1 MLLSQDDLSCP
12 SSEEDQLHSETVP
25 RIFTTHVRFSQ
36 VDDHDDDNQPSP
48 STPPSHSRFKGKQ
61 PEYDSHSDVM
71 SNGPPYGHQRFEP
84 ESSPTKT
91 DQSLHGTRHHIF
103 DSGQQEHLV
112 AGTSRTPWKYTEPT
126 TVAANDEP
134 DISVAPR
141 SAVVS
146 SDDSFMSR
154 SLDHSLLNGDDS
166 SDRLLSS
173 LPLSH
178 YIERSPPLLWA
189 PLSLTVSH
197 SPPPSRDL
205 HNTRLQCPDEGPA
218 AHHEF
223 TPQLDYTSDSSSD
236 TSVSTTSTPY
246 EWTDSEP
253 SSTVGALAAPQD
265 DLQAFPTV
273 DNSDVSLLF
282 GLSPDANIEFVGE
295 FLLENMQPSFKAR
308 EAVPAHHKRKR
319 LFLMEEE
326 DVCGER
332 ARKQRCVER

>member
-1 MLLSQDDLSCP
+1 MPLSQDDLSYP
-12 SSEEDQLHSETVP
+12 DFEEDQLHSGTIPE
-25 RIFTTHVRFSQ
+25 ISTTHVRFSQ
-36 VDDHDDDNQPSP
+36 VDDHDDDNQSSP
-48 STPPSHSRFKGKQ
+48 STPPSHSRLKGKQ
-61 PEYDSHSDVM
+61 PEYDSHPGVM
-71 SNGPPYGHQRFEP
+71 SNGPPYDHQRFEP
-84 ESSPTKT
+84 ESPTKI
-91 DQSLHGTRHHIF
+91 DQLLYGTRHNIF
-103 DSGQQEHLV
+103 DSGQQEHYV

-141 SAVVS
+141 SAVIS
-146 SDDSFMSR
+146 SDDTLMSR
-154 SLDHSLLNGDDS
+154 SLDHSFLDGDDS

-178 YIERSPPLLWA
+178 YIERSSPLLWA

-197 SPPPSRDL
+197 IPPPSHDS
-205 HNTRLQCPDEGPA
+205 HNTRLQCPDEEPA
-218 AHHEF
+218 AYHEF
-223 TPQLDYTSDSSSD
+223 TPHLDYISDSSSD

-253 SSTVGALAAPQD
+253 SSPVGALVAPQD
-265 DLQAFPTV
+265 DLHAFPTV

-282 GLSPDANIEFVGE
+282 DLSSDADIKFVGE
-295 FLLENMQPSFKAR
+295 SLLESIQPSFKAK
-308 EAVPAHHKRKR
+308 EAITAHHKRKR

-326 DVCGER
+326 EVYGER